1 MKNSDVQAYAS
12 AFASFLMRKL
22 GDNIKDIDRIILYG
36 SVAKGNAMKN
46 SDVDIFIDTKKDL
59 KKEVSDI
66 IDEFYKSREALLFK
80 TKRIENEIN
89 VKTGELKNW
98 RELHRSIT
106 STGVTLWGRYEALE
120 KPIGSQHKIIFYWNK
135 IERNRGAFL
144 NKLYGFKSGEK
155 RYTGLL
161 EKSNGEKIGK
171 SSIMLPIE
179 HKEEII
185 GLLKKYGV
193 HAKTIEIFTID

>member
-12 AFASFLMRKL
+12 TFASFLMRKF

-98 RELHRSIT
+98 RELHRSII

-120 KPIGSQHKIIFYWNK
+120 KPIGSQHKIIFYWDK
-135 IERNRGAFL
+135 IEKNRGAFL
-144 NKLYGFKSGEK
+144 NKIYGFKSGEK

-161 EKSNGEKIGK
+161 EKINGGKIGK
-171 SSIMLPIE
+171 SSIILPIE

-193 HAKTIEIFTID
+193 HAKSIEIFTID